1 MSAKKSKT
9 PKLNQNDQGPDASSS
24 LNFNEFKNLCKIRDE
39 IFVINKNPVNKNI
52 IKRDIQVMR
61 RLFGKSIALKKD
73 LKKGS
78 VIKKDYL
85 TMKKPGFGF
94 KENQM
99 KNIVGR
105 KVANFVSSKRILKP
119 KDIS

>member
-1 MSAKKSKT
+1 MQKKKIKELKSLSKLGEDIGLLFQLADDFIDFNGSK
-9 PKLNQNDQGPDASSS
+9 KLA
-24 LNFNEFKNLCKIRDE
+24 
-39 IFVINKNPVNKNI
+39 
-52 IKRDIQVMR
+52 
-61 RLFGKSIALKKD
+61 GKSTKKD